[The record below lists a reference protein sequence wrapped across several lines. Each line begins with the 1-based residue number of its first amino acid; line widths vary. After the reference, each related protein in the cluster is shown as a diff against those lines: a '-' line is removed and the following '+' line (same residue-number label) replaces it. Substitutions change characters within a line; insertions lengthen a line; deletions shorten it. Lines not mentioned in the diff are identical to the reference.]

1 MKDTGPRGFRD
12 QHWGITEA
20 PRPIP
25 YPGPCAVVKSNW
37 HDATLT
43 SLSHRTAEWRQKATR
58 EIFRATG
65 VLFKIQ

>member
-1 MKDTGPRGFRD
+1 MKYTGPMGFRD
-12 QHWGITEA
+12 QYWGIAEA
-20 PRPIP
+20 TLQIP

-37 HDATLT
+37 HEATLT
-43 SLSHRTAEWRQKATR
+43 SVSDTITEWLQKATR